1 MKLPR
6 VRLTIRW
13 ILLAVVAVA
22 VGLAMAR
29 PIGSH
34 RPNHTPLGQL
44 QRTLIL
50 APIVAVSPLLA
61 LIVASIWI
69 RRRQRRPATPG
80 SDGNA

>member
-13 ILLAVVAVA
+13 LLLAVIAVA
-22 VGLAMAR
+22 VGLAMAI

-34 RPNHTPLGQL
+34 SPSHTPLGQL
-44 QRTLIL
+44 QRTLII
-50 APIVAVSPLLA
+50 APIVSVSPLLA

-69 RRRQRRPATPG
+69 RRRQSRPATPG
-80 SDGNA
+80 SD